1 MSLFLDIINLEYAIG
16 ENILTNNTIKITE
29 KISRV
34 CKIFNNIVKDD
45 MEKYYN
51 KYIKRML
58 LKKIDYIIT
67 NKMYTMIKN
76 NSRNNSNDSN
86 NSNNSNDSND
96 SSSKYIYKTV
106 EEYDEELHK
115 ISKQINNVI
124 YEEIISDL
132 QTIYNEYIFDGSISN
147 SCYEVYLFG
156 IMEIE
161 YFKLIKYLKNNNKYT
176 LST

>member
-45 MEKYYN
+45 MEKHYN

-86 NSNNSNDSND
+86 DSND
-96 SSSKYIYKTV
+96 SSKYIYKTV

>member
-1 MSLFLDIINLEYAIG
+1 M
-16 ENILTNNTIKITE
+16 
-29 KISRV
+29 V
-34 CKIFNNIVKDD
+34 
-45 MEKYYN
+45 KYYN

-76 NSRNNSNDSN
+76 NSR
-86 NSNNSNDSND
+86 NNSNDSND

>member
-76 NSRNNSNDSN
+76 NSRNNN
-86 NSNNSNDSND
+86 NDSND

-161 YFKLIKYLKNNNKYT
+161 YFKLIKYLKNNNNI
-176 LST
+176 L

>member
-1 MSLFLDIINLEYAIG
+1 MTMMVVVVLVDCPRCVYFAARPMCACRNHLAPHCPSHALRRVTFCADARCESCLAILSQ
-16 ENILTNNTIKITE
+16 ERKELACVRDRE
-29 KISRV
+29 KK
-34 CKIFNNIVKDD
+34 C
-45 MEKYYN
+45 
-51 KYIKRML
+51 
-58 LKKIDYIIT
+58 
-67 NKMYTMIKN
+67 
-76 NSRNNSNDSN
+76 
-86 NSNNSNDSND
+86 
-96 SSSKYIYKTV
+96 

-115 ISKQINNVI
+115 ISKQIHNVI

>member
-1 MSLFLDIINLEYAIG
+1 MEIQKVSDLE
-16 ENILTNNTIKITE
+16 ILT
-29 KISRV
+29 RD
-34 CKIFNNIVKDD
+34 IV
-45 MEKYYN
+45 ESLSVW
-51 KYIKRML
+51 RAG
-58 LKKIDYIIT
+58 
-67 NKMYTMIKN
+67 
-76 NSRNNSNDSN
+76 
-86 NSNNSNDSND
+86 
-96 SSSKYIYKTV
+96 KYIYKTV
-106 EEYDEELHK
+106 EEYDDELHK

>member
-76 NSRNNSNDSN
+76 NSR
-86 NSNNSNDSND
+86 NNSNDSND

>member
-16 ENILTNNTIKITE
+16 KNILTNNTIKNTE

-45 MEKYYN
+45 MKKYYN
-51 KYIKRML
+51 KYIKKML
-58 LKKIDYIIT
+58 LQKIHHIIT
-67 NKMYTMIKN
+67 NKMYTMVKN
-76 NSRNNSNDSN
+76 YNRNNSYN
-86 NSNNSNDSND
+86 NSN
-96 SSSKYIYKTV
+96 YIYKTV

-115 ISKQINNVI
+115 LSKQINNVI
-124 YEEIISDL
+124 YEDIISDL
-132 QTIYNEYIFDGSISN
+132 QTIYNEYIFEGSISN

-161 YFKLIKYLKNNNKYT
+161 YCKLINYLVNNKN
-176 LST
+176 

>member
-16 ENILTNNTIKITE
+16 ENILTNNTIKFTE

-76 NSRNNSNDSN
+76 NSR
-86 NSNNSNDSND
+86 NNSNDSND

>member
-45 MEKYYN
+45 MEKHYN

-76 NSRNNSNDSN
+76 NSR
-86 NSNNSNDSND
+86 NNSNDSND

>member
-45 MEKYYN
+45 MVKYYN

-86 NSNNSNDSND
+86 D

-115 ISKQINNVI
+115 ISKQINNLI

>member
-45 MEKYYN
+45 MVKYYN

-76 NSRNNSNDSN
+76 NSR
-86 NSNNSNDSND
+86 NNSNDSND

>member
-45 MEKYYN
+45 MVKYYN

-76 NSRNNSNDSN
+76 NSR
-86 NSNNSNDSND
+86 NNSNDSND

-161 YFKLIKYLKNNNKYT
+161 YFKLIKYLKNYNKYT

>member
-45 MEKYYN
+45 MVKYYN

-76 NSRNNSNDSN
+76 NSR
-86 NSNNSNDSND
+86 NNSNDSND

-132 QTIYNEYIFDGSISN
+132 QTIYNEYIFDGSISK